1 MVAAPTVPVN
11 ANDEEFKDSSV
22 KSYARLRPR
31 LSGTENGKTWIED
44 PVELEFTRDK
54 IMNKGRIGSSSSCN
68 KVQTLRFFNRVFG
81 PDMNNEEIFHEM
93 VVPMLN
99 NVVKGFPSVMI
110 AYGQTGSGKTY
121 SMLGVGEKSGMGLL
135 NFSTKWL
142 RQRSD
147 NQSIT
152 LSAVEVY
159 GIHGTRVSFYDLFK
173 QPLEWTD
180 KIPLKALGMASTME
194 LNSDEECKEAIL
206 KAHASSHFAPTAR
219 NPQSSRGHICFKVTY
234 TKGRKESSFV
244 IVDLAGSEGMSDL
257 KKPTKGS
264 FDCDSDDQP
273 TQCSF
278 ETRKMEAGI
287 IKNGLG
293 ELRGMITELKR
304 RKLGKARGTGLRQ
317 LLFEHVTGNTILSF
331 LFTIAPSKMHSTA
344 TENTL
349 RVADS
354 VSQIKKK
361 VTRIAD
367 KGPKSSKA
375 RRLSAQENDWLRKSV
390 ELRDIQ
396 LMKQKTEIEELKKRL
411 HHIYYLA
418 FLAGSKQRSPLPM
431 SEGEEGAPHPLQAK
445 VERMQRELDE
455 KDRQIQSYKAEI
467 KDMVDRHSEEK
478 FLVDSMVSL
487 LTRDLKKKMVDIEM
501 LRKVDQGYRRSADA
515 QFNELRVLVSE
526 GDKTDVEYTPTPTP
540 DTVDSVGSE
549 TDPEYNSSDLANLA
563 GLRNEALKCLTMSW
577 PVTSEGRTAGC
588 SPTPDSF
595 FCDT

>member
-44 PVELEFTRDK
+44 PVELEYTHDK
-54 IMNKGRIGSSSSCN
+54 IMNKGRIGSSSSCNKN

-81 PDMNNEEIFHEM
+81 PDMNNEEIFQEM

-99 NVVKGFPSVMI
+99 NVVKGFPSVLI

-135 NFSTKWL
+135 DFSTKWL

-159 GIHGTRVSFYDLFK
+159 GIHGTRVAFYDLFK
-173 QPLEWTD
+173 QPRKWID
-180 KIPLKALGMASTME
+180 KMPLKALGMASTMV
-194 LNSDEECKEAIL
+194 LNSDEDCKEAIL

-264 FDCDSDDQP
+264 DSDDQP
-273 TQCSF
+273 TKFSF
-278 ETRKMEAGI
+278 EMRKMEAGI

-293 ELRGMITELKR
+293 ELRGMISELKR
-304 RKLGKARGTGLRQ
+304 RKIGKSRGTGLRQ

-354 VSQIKKK
+354 VSHIKKK

-367 KGPKSSKA
+367 KDRKTEVA
-375 RRLSAQENDWLRKSV
+375 TRRLAAQENEWLRN
-390 ELRDIQ
+390 ELR
-396 LMKQKTEIEELKKRL
+396 KQKTEQQAENEYLKKRL

-418 FLAGSKQRSPLPM
+418 YLAGSKQSSPPLR
-431 SEGEEGAPHPLQAK
+431 EGEEGAPHPLQVK
-445 VERMQRELDE
+445 VDRLQRELDE
-455 KDRQIQSYKAEI
+455 KERQIQAYKAEI
-467 KDMVDRHSEEK
+467 KDLVHRHSEEK
-478 FLVDSMVSL
+478 FLVDSMISML
-487 LTRDLKKKMVDIEM
+487 SQDLKEKMVDMEM
-501 LRKVDQGYRRSADA
+501 LRKEDQCYRRAVDA
-515 QFNELRVLVSE
+515 QFNEMRDLVTE
-526 GDKTDVEYTPTPTP
+526 GLKSDFEYPPTPK
-540 DTVDSVGSE
+540 VDSVGSE
-549 TDPEYNSSDLANLA
+549 TRSRVQFPDLSKLA
-563 GLRNEALKCLTMSW
+563 SLTMSW
-577 PVTSEGRTAGC
+577 PPVTSEGRTSGC
-588 SPTPDSF
+588 SPPLQ
-595 FCDT
+595 

>member
-1 MVAAPTVPVN
+1 
-11 ANDEEFKDSSV
+11 
-22 KSYARLRPR
+22 
-31 LSGTENGKTWIED
+31 
-44 PVELEFTRDK
+44 
-54 IMNKGRIGSSSSCN
+54 
-68 KVQTLRFFNRVFG
+68 
-81 PDMNNEEIFHEM
+81 
-93 VVPMLN
+93 
-99 NVVKGFPSVMI
+99 
-110 AYGQTGSGKTY
+110 
-121 SMLGVGEKSGMGLL
+121 
-135 NFSTKWL
+135 
-142 RQRSD
+142 
-147 NQSIT
+147 

-159 GIHGTRVSFYDLFK
+159 GIHGTRVAFYDLFK
-173 QPLEWTD
+173 QPPEWAD
-180 KIPLKALGMASTME
+180 KTPLKALGRASTMV
-194 LNSDEECKEAIL
+194 LSSDEECKEAIL

-264 FDCDSDDQP
+264 FESDADDQP

-361 VTRIAD
+361 VTRISD
-367 KGPKSSKA
+367 KGPKAVKPLAA
-375 RRLSAQENDWLRKSV
+375 RENEWLRKSV
-390 ELRDIQ
+390 ELQDLE
-396 LMKQKTEIEELKKRL
+396 LMKQKTEIEELKKRV

-418 FLAGSKQRSPLPM
+418 YLAGSKQNSPSMP
-431 SEGEEGAPHPLQAK
+431 EGEEGAPHPLQVK
-445 VERMQRELDE
+445 VDRMRRELEE
-455 KDRQIQSYKAEI
+455 KERQIQSYKTEI

-478 FLVDSMVSL
+478 FLVDSMVSML
-487 LTRDLKKKMVDIEM
+487 AQDLKKKMVDIEM
-501 LRKVDQGYRRSADA
+501 LRKVDQGYRRAADE
-515 QFNELRVLVSE
+515 QFNELRNLVKE
-526 GDKTDVEYTPTPTP
+526 GNKSDFEHTPTP
-540 DTVDSVGSE
+540 DADSVGSE
-549 TDPEYNSSDLANLA
+549 SDPEYNSPDLSNLA
-563 GLRNEALKCLTMSW
+563 GLRHEALKCLTMSW
-577 PVTSEGRTAGC
+577 PGTSEGRTSGC
-588 SPTPDSF
+588 SPPPR
-595 FCDT
+595 